1 MDNITTAY
9 KMLQRGKGQEIEV
22 DSHTGTEDIAKLWKE
37 SLIKLDSFR
46 KRQPAILEGIG
57 NKEELEADIL
67 AQLDGL
73 DREER
78 ELLLY
83 DTLRE
88 ADPEAQLLLYQLP
101 QLALLL
107 NKPPEWTDAQREG
120 ETPTEWA
127 IECHKKRMDAVKAI
141 DHYRERKRAIQ
152 SSLKGCNEEEL
163 RAIIYDTADRI
174 RKAEQ

>member
-78 ELLLY
+78 
-83 DTLRE
+83 
-88 ADPEAQLLLYQLP
+88 A
-101 QLALLL
+101 
-107 NKPPEWTDAQREG
+107 
-120 ETPTEWA
+120 
-127 IECHKKRMDAVKAI
+127 
-141 DHYRERKRAIQ
+141 
-152 SSLKGCNEEEL
+152 SS
-163 RAIIYDTADRI
+163 I
-174 RKAEQ
+174 